1 MFKGRSDIVSALQ
14 QMAMT
19 RDHMASFTRGHPG
32 TKGANLFAGYIK
44 RINWIF
50 NDLYTNPFL
59 DAKVREGIKREVE
72 SDVFAVPEITGKIAL
87 LSPAQ
92 REALEEVI
100 DRVAAGEDL
109 IIDEKQVN
117 I

>member
-1 MFKGRSDIVSALQ
+1 MKGRSDIVSALQ
-14 QMAMT
+14 HMVMA
-19 RDHMASFTRGHPG
+19 RDHMESFTREHPG
-32 TKGANLFAGYIK
+32 TKGANLFTAYMK

-50 NDLYTNPFL
+50 NDLYTHPFL

-72 SDVFAVPEITGKIAL
+72 SDVFAVPEIAGRIAL
-87 LSPAQ
+87 LSPVQ

-100 DRVAAGEDL
+100 NRVIAGEDL
-109 IIDEKQVN
+109 IIDEKPVV